1 MRLYKS
7 VQEACGL
14 FDARSCAVRRRPGR
28 VVSAIGPADCVLAWG
43 RVRRST
49 AVDRRRPGQ
58 QRDAHIDACGRRAP
72 RGRDRRI
79 LAEELPGMVVL
90 GTGGVGHPSSM
101 AACVVHRDRVLLEY
115 LAVSAASRGRGI
127 GGRLVRQVA
136 RLGSPVVRDRRQRR
150 VAVGRA
156 ARMIRCDD
164 SRLVATIRQVA
175 PTIRYELRRF
185 AG

>member
-1 MRLYKS
+1 MSEEVRQLTAGDLASNEMHTLMRAAAGLP
-7 VQEACGL
+7 EAE
-14 FDARSCAVRRRPGR
+14 
-28 VVSAIGPADCVLAWG
+28 I
-43 RVRRST
+43 
-49 AVDRRRPGQ
+49 
-58 QRDAHIDACGRRAP
+58 
-72 RGRDRRI
+72 RRI

-90 GTGGVGHPSSM
+90 GTGGVGHPSSV